1 MTIRKYSQHA
11 EEQNVLNMLNCWKSR
26 NNSLTFQWW
35 ASNFSWKDDA
45 YFVFKRK
52 RKQFQYFVDTV
63 GLIHF
68 QFPNE
73 SESNFEICRESG
85 DLGILH
91 LATHHHAPPHTRVVS
106 IFYNPT
112 ICPPPV
118 LFGAWRL
125 KSNFCNLS
133 ASYLLQFHQ
142 ILCTCSSR
150 RMTCKSCCR
159 RWNECNKCKKFSLR
173 ANGFSEGNKG
183 YCRLKCT

>member
-1 MTIRKYSQHA
+1 MLKKKCSQHA
-11 EEQNVLNMLNCWKSR
+11 ELLKKQEQLFDFSMMGLKLQLKRWCLFR
-26 NNSLTFQWW
+26 FW
-35 ASNFSWKDDA
+35 AKAKTISIFCRHCGPQS
-45 YFVFKRK
+45 
-52 RKQFQYFVDTV
+52 V

-68 QFPNE
+68 HFPNE

-133 ASYLLQFHQ
+133 ASYLLQSHQ

-173 ANGFSEGNKG
+173 ANRFSEGNKG
-183 YCRLKCT
+183 FCRLKCKM